1 METLAKVAGKPG
13 NSGKCPENS
22 RTACREEPGNPG
34 NPLYKRGSLPAS
46 RIPLLGVKKE
56 SFFFHALF
64 KSSARG
70 KVFKQ
75 KERQMKNS
83 AAQRRACGRRR
94 AIRPTPIDAHVGIRI
109 RDRRLEAG
117 ISQPVLGEA

>member
-56 SFFFHALF
+56 SFSLSRPLQIECER
-64 KSSARG
+64 KS
-70 KVFKQ
+70 V
-75 KERQMKNS
+75 
-83 AAQRRACGRRR
+83 
-94 AIRPTPIDAHVGIRI
+94 
-109 RDRRLEAG
+109 
-117 ISQPVLGEA
+117 